1 MHNTLLRKF
10 NSGINWNA
18 FAYGV
23 YKVIA
28 TILTLVLYRSL
39 TTNDFALWANLNSII
54 YLALLWLDFGFRKSI
69 PRFAPEF
76 ARNKLSMARFV
87 QSVISFQ
94 GIVLFVAF
102 PLCMYSIEHLITP
115 LLESHSL
122 IKLFTIGSCIF
133 ITEGITSTLRLIY
146 HAYFWN
152 KQFNILAMVAKCIE
166 LSFNI
171 FLLCTVQESAAL
183 LIGILVNTIISG
195 VIINVVGIG
204 MLKWLYADTSYNA
217 NKPVDYKATRMM
229 FIKHSGLMWINNSL
243 KSLSER
249 NFLIPLLTHLL
260 GPAQAN
266 IFKVANDGALLF
278 HRTII
283 KTIGTADT
291 ALLSHLEAEPEKQK
305 LIPFAFQKV
314 TAKIA
319 ALCIPLFGVLILLY
333 FFTDNLFADSFAFKA
348 FFTLTACYV
357 VEALLSTYERILE
370 VKKRYW
376 YLTCAYIPYIATIGL
391 LFLGNKIPLIGLLT
405 TIVVIQGVRLVSS
418 LLMATFATRLYPL
431 SFPYQYVKRTIL
443 YWLPFFILSLIGLY
457 FGKDILAPYIRLL
470 SMKQG

>member
-18 FAYGV
+18 CAYGV
-23 YKVIA
+23 YKIIA
-28 TILTLVLYRSL
+28 TILTISLYRIL
-39 TTNDFALWANLNSII
+39 TTTDFALWANLNSII

-76 ARNKLSMARFV
+76 ARNKLSMTRFIR
-87 QSVISFQ
+87 SVISFQ
-94 GIVLFVAF
+94 SIVLLIAF

-115 LLESHSL
+115 LLGNHSL
-122 IKLFTIGSCIF
+122 ITLFTISSCIF

-152 KQFNILAMVAKCIE
+152 KQFNILAMVAECIE
-166 LSFNI
+166 LCLNI
-171 FLLCTVQESAAL
+171 FLLCTVDSSAAL
-183 LIGILVNTIISG
+183 LTGILVNTIISG
-195 VIINVVGIG
+195 IIINVVGIG
-204 MLKWLYADTSYNA
+204 MLKWLYADTSYQG
-217 NKPVDYKATRMM
+217 KQPLDYAATRTM
-229 FIKHSGLMWINNSL
+229 FIKHSGLMWINNNL
-243 KSLSER
+243 KSFSER
-249 NFLIPLLTHLL
+249 NFLIPLLTHIL

-283 KTIGTADT
+283 KTIGTTDT

-314 TAKIA
+314 TTKIA

-333 FFTDNLFADSFAFKA
+333 LFTDALFTDSFAFKA

-357 VEALLSTYERILE
+357 AEALLSTYERVLE
-370 VKKRYW
+370 VKRRYW
-376 YLTCAYIPYIATIGL
+376 YLTLAYIPYIATIGL
-391 LFLGNKIPLIGLLT
+391 LFLGNNIPLIGLLA
-405 TIVVIQGVRLVSS
+405 TIFVIQGVRLVSS
-418 LLMATFATRLYPL
+418 LLMAAFATRLYPL
-431 SFPYQYVKRTIL
+431 SFPYQYVIRTIL
-443 YWLPFFILSLIGLY
+443 YWLPFFLVAFIGVYLC
-457 FGKDILAPYIRLL
+457 KDTFSPYIRLFIL
-470 SMKQG
+470 KKG